1 MRLKSVLFALCGLC
15 SMVMVGCG
23 KSEAP
28 PPTQVE
34 VQEFFAAVQEGDAVI
49 VDRLLKA
56 KPNLAN
62 AKNSAGETPLQ
73 VARKQNNEELAEVLK
88 KHGAKE

>member
-1 MRLKSVLFALCGLC
+1 MHLKSVLFALCGLC
-15 SMVMVGCG
+15 GMVVVGCG

-28 PPTQVE
+28 PPSQVE
-34 VQEFFAAVQEGDAVI
+34 VQEFFAAVQEGDAAI

-62 AKNSAGETPLQ
+62 VKNSAGETPLQ
-73 VARKQNNEELAEVLK
+73 IARKHNNEELAEVLE

>member
-1 MRLKSVLFALCGLC
+1 MRLKAILLAMCGLC
-15 SMVMVGCG
+15 CSVLIGCA

-28 PPTQVE
+28 PPSQVE
-34 VQEFFAAVQEGDAVI
+34 VQEFFAAVQEGDASI

-73 VARKQNNEELAEVLK
+73 VARKQNNDELEEVLK